1 PGGSGS
7 ALSTPSPRN
16 MLSPSSRPSPRPS
29 PRGGLPSPSPR
40 GLSSPS
46 PRSVHS
52 PSPRAYGRTG
62 LALPSPPAHP
72 PSGPSPHPSS
82 SGNPP
87 HPSASAWPPRSR
99 SSSPCPRLPNS
110 PLHPRGS
117 AAAAASHPP
126 AAPSC
131 LGVPGT
137 SASAGTSA
145 SVSAHASASAS
156 VSAHASASASD
167 RERGDGGE
175 GQGELGKC
183 GTIVHA
189 LPGANAGQHTPPP
202 VDPVDPAEPV
212 SSINPDSK
220 KGDSSIL
227 ATCQPQL
234 QQQQQQQQQW
244 EEQVAEELQDGR
256 GGQQQQQ
263 QQQMPQMPQM
273 PQRIVQQIL
282 PSAADLEPVLPAYSS
297 QSLWGFVA
305 EIDGPD
311 AFAGGVGTEEDDA
324 ASGGGFQESLSMTAG
339 QGQTAASLDMHDIEQ
354 LLMGDECAA
363 DMSGCDWPSSVG
375 NPGLGGIGPGGTTE
389 VGGVGGIQDHGGVT
403 EAAVGVTDGAIA
415 TPLGETSTDGDVAD
429 VSAVGHLLFDD
440 SSAMQQLSADWLTD
454 FQRSN
459 YAAFTP
465 DTGAALVPGAPAAA
479 QQAALSSAEHAA
491 GMPSS
496 GGPSVPVQQG
506 VWQLGAAKGRQ
517 PSQDGSGA
525 GGEYHW
531 GLGFVP

>member
-7 ALSTPSPRN
+7 ALSTPSPRS

-29 PRGGLPSPSPR
+29 PHGGLTSPSPR

-62 LALPSPPAHP
+62 LALPSPHAHP

-87 HPSASAWPPRSR
+87 HPSASARPPRSR

-117 AAAAASHPP
+117 AAAAAAAAASHPP
-126 AAPSC
+126 AAPSF
-131 LGVPGT
+131 
-137 SASAGTSA
+137 
-145 SVSAHASASAS
+145 
-156 VSAHASASASD
+156 
-167 RERGDGGE
+167 
-175 GQGELGKC
+175 
-183 GTIVHA
+183 
-189 LPGANAGQHTPPP
+189 
-202 VDPVDPAEPV
+202 DPVDPAEPV

-220 KGDSSIL
+220 KGASSIL
-227 ATCQPQL
+227 ANCQPQL
-234 QQQQQQQQQW
+234 QQQQQQQQQQW

-263 QQQMPQMPQM
+263 QQMPQVPRVPQM

-282 PSAADLEPVLPAYSS
+282 PSAADLEPVMPAYSS

-339 QGQTAASLDMHDIEQ
+339 QGQTAASLEMHDIEQ

-375 NPGLGGIGPGGTTE
+375 NPGLGGTGPGGITE
-389 VGGVGGIQDHGGVT
+389 GGGVGGIQGHGAVT
-403 EAAVGVTDGAIA
+403 EAAVGVTDGAVA
-415 TPLGETSTDGDVAD
+415 TPLGETSTAGDVAD

-459 YAAFTP
+459 YAVFTP
-465 DTGAALVPGAPAAA
+465 DTGAALVPGATAAA
-479 QQAALSSAEHAA
+479 QQA
-491 GMPSS
+491 
-496 GGPSVPVQQG
+496 
-506 VWQLGAAKGRQ
+506 LGAAKGRQ
-517 PSQDGSGA
+517 PSQDGSRA
-525 GGEYHW
+525 VGEYHW
-531 GLGFVP
+531 GQGYVP

>member
-87 HPSASAWPPRSR
+87 HPSASARPPRSR

-311 AFAGGVGTEEDDA
+311 VFAGGVGTEEDDA

-363 DMSGCDWPSSVG
+363 DMSGY
-375 NPGLGGIGPGGTTE
+375 
-389 VGGVGGIQDHGGVT
+389 
-403 EAAVGVTDGAIA
+403 
-415 TPLGETSTDGDVAD
+415 